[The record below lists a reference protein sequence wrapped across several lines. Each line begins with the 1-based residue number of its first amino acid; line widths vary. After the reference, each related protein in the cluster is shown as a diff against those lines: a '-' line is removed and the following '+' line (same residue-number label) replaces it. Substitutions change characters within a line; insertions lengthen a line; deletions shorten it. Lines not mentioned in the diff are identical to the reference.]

1 MFARRAGMSEFGLAS
16 RPSVIRQLR
25 GTLRTAVLVNTIFE
39 GALDQILD
47 VAKLFSDALAGAGI
61 KSRVIGGLAVFL
73 HVNEVDPM
81 AARLTRDVDVAI
93 ARADMDRIRA
103 VVEPLGFRFRHVA
116 GVNMF
121 VDAKNPNAAS
131 AVHLVFA
138 GEKVRPEYLEAVPA
152 SDPVPA
158 RNGILIA
165 PVADLV
171 RMKLTSFRLKDKV
184 HIQDMDSVGLITPEI
199 EVGLSEPLRAR
210 LAEVRATE

>member
-1 MFARRAGMSEFGLAS
+1 MNADKDRPWG
-16 RPSVIRQLR
+16 RPSMVRHHR

-47 VAKLFSDALAGAGI
+47 VAKLFSGALADAGI
-61 KSRVIGGLAVFL
+61 PCRVIGGLAVFL
-73 HVNEVDPM
+73 HVDEVDPM

-93 ARADMDRIRA
+93 ARDDIDRIRA
-103 VVEPLGFRFRHVA
+103 VVEPLGFQFRHAA
-116 GVNMF
+116 GLDMF
-121 VDAKNPNAAS
+121 VDARNPRAAS
-131 AVHLVFA
+131 AIHVVFA
-138 GEKVRPEYLEAVPA
+138 GEKVRPEYLEPVPA
-152 SDPVPA
+152 SKPVAA

-184 HIQDMDSVGLITPEI
+184 HIQDMNSVGLITAEI
-199 EVGLSEPLRAR
+199 EAGLSEPLRAR